1 MLFLAYPP
9 IDCLTGWMHKGFR
22 CGYKFQVWHLEINIP
37 MSRLLKMDL
46 LKIQRKKKKKNTEG
60 NTLCSA
66 ISEDIVFLRY
76 SHLYKTYA
84 YLSSHSVQGL
94 SSTLVFMLTPPT
106 EEFQL

>member
-46 LKIQRKKKKKNTEG
+46 LKIQRKKKKEHRREHIM
-60 NTLCSA
+60 LCN
-66 ISEDIVFLRY
+66 IRRHCFPQIF
-76 SHLYKTYA
+76 
-84 YLSSHSVQGL
+84 
-94 SSTLVFMLTPPT
+94 TLV
-106 EEFQL
+106 

>member
-46 LKIQRKKKKKNTEG
+46 LKIQRKKKKRTQKGTHYALQYQK
-60 NTLCSA
+60 TLFS
-66 ISEDIVFLRY
+66 SDIHTCIR
-76 SHLYKTYA
+76 
-84 YLSSHSVQGL
+84 
-94 SSTLVFMLTPPT
+94 PT
-106 EEFQL
+106 HILAPTQRRA